1 MQVETAEES
10 KNRDKAGY
18 STMELVGWAQK
29 PTYDQTTHKLHWAKE
44 LQFGTNKSH
53 TLNYAI
59 RVLGRTGVLQINIVG
74 GIGQLKDINPKVPE
88 LLKMV
93 EFSKGQT
100 YSDFNESSD
109 QLAAYG
115 LAGLIAGGVAVK
127 AGLFKGLLV
136 LLLASKKLLI
146 GLIVAF
152 GAAIWGG
159 AKWLIGRTNGS
170 NNS

>member
-1 MQVETAEES
+1 M
-10 KNRDKAGY
+10 
-18 STMELVGWAQK
+18 
-29 PTYDQTTHKLHWAKE
+29 
-44 LQFGTNKSH
+44 
-53 TLNYAI
+53 
-59 RVLGRTGVLQINIVG
+59 LGRTGVLQINIVG